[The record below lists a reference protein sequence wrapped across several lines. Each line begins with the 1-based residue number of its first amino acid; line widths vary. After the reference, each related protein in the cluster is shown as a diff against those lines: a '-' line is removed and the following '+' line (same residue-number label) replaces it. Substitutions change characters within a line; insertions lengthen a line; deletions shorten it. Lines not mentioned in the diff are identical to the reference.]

1 METYS
6 KYFNLYSATFRND
19 KKVITKTK
27 KNPTYRFTN
36 HFHVGIH
43 GFCGKGITT
52 KYKILILCKKNWKV
66 LTQSQRLDF
75 FIHNKKYEQLY
86 IEHEI
91 VLKFYPDSWLP
102 PWRYLLGTLSPSQK
116 LVVFLKALLR
126 SRPAFKT
133 DWYTV
138 SVMIYLLSKSWSL
151 RVLMT
156 VRLLHKP
163 FAWRWQLAPKLYK
176 LSCSYALNTETQ
188 ELRVNENVKEL
199 ENCRAVETV
208 HRA

>member
-1 METYS
+1 MAFVAKE
-6 KYFNLYSATFRND
+6 LPRNTRFSSSVKRIEKFWHNHKD
-19 KKVITKTK
+19 WTSQLFTK
-27 KNPTYRFTN
+27 KN
-36 HFHVGIH
+36 
-43 GFCGKGITT
+43 
-52 KYKILILCKKNWKV
+52 
-66 LTQSQRLDF
+66 
-75 FIHNKKYEQLY
+75 YEQLY
-86 IEHEI
+86 IKHEI

-156 VRLLHKP
+156 LRLLHKP
-163 FAWRWQLAPKLYK
+163 FAWRWQLAPKRYK
-176 LSCSYALNTETQ
+176 LSCSYALNTEKQ

-199 ENCRAVETV
+199 ENCRAVDTV